1 MARMKQQTLKLLL
14 LAFWICASYGVS
26 VAEEWQ
32 SVERER
38 LTLYHQL
45 PDSVRVN
52 RFLSELIVQR
62 EVVRKK
68 LGHIPAT
75 AMRVYLAP
83 SQSEFDALTKGR
95 LPHWSA
101 AVAMPASRTIVLKAG
116 AFERRIQTI
125 QHELSHVLLY
135 AAVGPHVP
143 VWFNE
148 GVAMWASHEWRL
160 EHTASVL
167 YAVFAGGLIPLADI
181 DAVLKFSSVKADLA
195 YTESLLAV
203 LYIIRLGGENAIVAM
218 IGELSHDAP
227 FDVALFRVTQK
238 TPYEFELA
246 WQDYV
251 SGRFGL
257 TALLV
262 SPDSLWGYLVLL
274 FLFAYVAVRWRNR
287 AKLRQ
292 WEAEERFEEL
302 QLKVYRSEDEP

>member
-1 MARMKQQTLKLLL
+1 MKPLALRVLVSAILICSIWDSIAFAENWQSAERNQLTLK
-14 LAFWICASYGVS
+14 
-26 VAEEWQ
+26 
-32 SVERER
+32 
-38 LTLYHQL
+38 HQL
-45 PDSVRVN
+45 SDSVQVSR
-52 RFLSELIVQR
+52 LLDELILQR

-75 AMRVYLAP
+75 PLTVYLAP
-83 SQSEFDALTKGR
+83 SQKAFDELTRGR

-116 AFERRIQTI
+116 GFDRRIQII
-125 QHELSHVLLY
+125 QHELSHVLLH
-135 AAVGPHVP
+135 AAVGQRVP

-148 GVAMWASHEWRL
+148 GVAMWASHEWRF
-160 EHTASVL
+160 EHSASVL
-167 YAVFAGGLIPLADI
+167 YAVFAGGLIPLDEI
-181 DAVLKFSSVKADLA
+181 DAVLQFSSVKADLA

-218 IGELSHDAP
+218 ISELSHDAP

-238 TPYEFELA
+238 TPYEFEQA

-251 SGRFGL
+251 ANRFGL
-257 TALLV
+257 TAVLV

-274 FLFAYVAVRWRNR
+274 FLMAYIAVRWRNK

-292 WEAEERFEEL
+292 WEEEERFEEL